1 MAHAFH
7 TDLVDA
13 AWVTLV
19 ALPPGVI
26 AYSIAVVFAG
36 YVVLGVSG
44 FGSALTIVPLL
55 ALQWPLTTVV
65 PLVLLL
71 DVPSALLLA
80 RLNLKR
86 VAWPELRAMLP
97 GLLAGTAVGTLLAHW
112 MVHAWA
118 LALLGLYVLVVAVR
132 GWAGMTAPRA
142 NNSRWAP
149 AFGFAAGVVESVF
162 GTAGPLIVAWLGRRL
177 PDPATL
183 RASVPACI
191 VTATT
196 SALVGMAFNGQLA
209 QAIVW
214 SALLPLTIVAF
225 AGTRIGHQV
234 ASHLPARTLRRAIFG
249 LLACTGG
256 AMLLRA
262 LA

>member
-71 DVPSALLLA
+71 DVPSALFLA

-86 VAWPELRAMLP
+86 VAWPDLRALLP
-97 GLLAGTAVGTLLAHW
+97 GLLAGTAIGTLLARW
-112 MVHAWA
+112 MVHGWA
-118 LALLGLYVLVVAVR
+118 LALLGIYVLVVAVR
-132 GWAGMTAPRA
+132 GWAGVTAPRT
-142 NNSRWAP
+142 NSRRWAP

-162 GTAGPLIVAWLGRRL
+162 GTAGPLIVAWLGRRQ
-177 PDPATL
+177 PDPAVL

-191 VTATT
+191 AAVTT
-196 SALVGMAFNGQLA
+196 SALVGMALSGQLA

-214 SALLPLTIVAF
+214 SALLPLAVVAF
-225 AGTRIGHQV
+225 AGTRIGHHI
-234 ASHLPARTLRRAIFG
+234 ACRLPAQTLQRAIFA

-256 AMLLRA
+256 AMLMRA
-262 LA
+262 MT